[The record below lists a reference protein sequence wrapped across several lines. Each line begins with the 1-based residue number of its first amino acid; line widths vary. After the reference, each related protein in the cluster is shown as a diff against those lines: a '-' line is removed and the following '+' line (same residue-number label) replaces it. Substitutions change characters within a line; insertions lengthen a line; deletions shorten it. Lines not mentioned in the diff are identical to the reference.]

1 MAHVHAA
8 ALEVIDAVVGSEAV
22 GGGSLFAMLYGAGFR
37 NILSTESDLDAPELS
52 WKQSGIEHT
61 CARANQLIVASF
73 HVIHRIVDHTIIG
86 AIKAQGVHLGHFG
99 TSLPFGIDMDEV
111 ADLAVKL
118 IHDSRFCVVGVVKTN
133 IASLLIGGDRSYLG
147 L

>member
-1 MAHVHAA
+1 MARVHAA

-22 GGGSLFAMLYGAGFR
+22 VGASFFAMLYGAGFR
-37 NILSTESDLDAPELS
+37 NIHSTESDLDASELS
-52 WKQSGIEHT
+52 WKQNGIEHT
-61 CARANQLIVASF
+61 CATADQLIVAPF
-73 HVIHRIVDHTIIG
+73 HAIHRIVDHAIIG

-99 TSLPFGIDMDEV
+99 TSLPLGIDMDEV

-118 IHDSRFCVVGVVKTN
+118 VHDSRFCVAGVVKTN